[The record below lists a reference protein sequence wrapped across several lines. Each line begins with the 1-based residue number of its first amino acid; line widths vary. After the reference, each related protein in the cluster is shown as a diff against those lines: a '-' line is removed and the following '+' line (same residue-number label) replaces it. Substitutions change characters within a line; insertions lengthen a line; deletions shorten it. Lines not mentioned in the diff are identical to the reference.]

1 MALQNLYSSY
11 RVHAIAPTESRHSK
25 ARMENTW
32 SDFGGRVIQSS
43 GREGGTGREYL
54 GWWGWEEEVSEGG
67 AEMGLGRGCGLGGV
81 VCCYKVRISLYQV
94 RHYIIS
100 YLPHFESK

>member
-1 MALQNLYSSY
+1 MALQNIYSSY

-43 GREGGTGREYL
+43 GREGGAGREDL
-54 GWWGWEEEVSEGG
+54 GWYGYKENVWEGR
-67 AEMGLGRGCGLGGV
+67 AEMGL
-81 VCCYKVRISLYQV
+81 
-94 RHYIIS
+94 
-100 YLPHFESK
+100 

>member
-1 MALQNLYSSY
+1 
-11 RVHAIAPTESRHSK
+11 
-25 ARMENTW
+25 MENTW

-67 AEMGLGRGCGLGGV
+67 AEMGLGRGWRLGGGV
-81 VCCYKVRISLYQV
+81 GYWEVGFSLSQIRYYK
-94 RHYIIS
+94 IS
-100 YLPHFESK
+100 YLLLFGEQVRF